1 MSKMLWSLAI
11 VALLLGGSVVA
22 GEPPVG
28 GPVAETEETFDRP
41 KAGKVNARTLNVRA
55 GPSVDRARIT
65 ALKRGRSVTVV
76 GRKGKW
82 LKIELAADISLWIMA
97 KFVTLPE
104 GQALPAA
111 GTVNARNVRLR
122 GGGHNKAPI
131 LRTLDLDTQLAVVEK
146 KGDWLRVKAPAG
158 THAWVYGTYITLDG
172 GAPVVIPDKP
182 VIDPPPTPVDDP
194 PKRVVVSPDDP
205 GVKAFSQAETAY
217 RRALAQ
223 KNPDLVAV
231 FLLYHEVHQ
240 IKGLPA
246 VVKTTC
252 AARMSDIAK
261 RLPDAQK
268 KLISAKVKSGVQAE
282 IDAIK
287 RATAAA
293 IDVLPKIAPR
303 YVARGFL
310 DKAPDIAG
318 IPGTHKLSTS
328 GVLLYYLRAVGPDV
342 DLDKMVGRKVG
353 VTGRKRFVKG
363 WGVQVI
369 DVTLVGDFKNPPT
382 SKTRFEVMKK

>member
-1 MSKMLWSLAI
+1 MSKMLWSLAV

-28 GPVAETEETFDRP
+28 EPAVDTEETFDRP

-55 GPSVDRARIT
+55 GSAVDRARIT
-65 ALKRGRSVTVV
+65 ALKRGRTVSVV

-82 LKIELAADISLWIMA
+82 LKIELASDISLWIMA
-97 KFVTLPE
+97 RFVTVVE
-104 GQALPAA
+104 GEVLPAT
-111 GTVNARNVRLR
+111 GTVNAENVRLR
-122 GGGHNKAPI
+122 GAGHNKAPI
-131 LRTLDLDTQLAVVEK
+131 LRNLDLDTQLEVVEK
-146 KGDWLRVKAPAG
+146 KGAWYRVKAPAG
-158 THAWVYGTYITLDG
+158 TYAWVYGTYVTLEDG
-172 GAPVVIPDKP
+172 TAPV
-182 VIDPPPTPVDDP
+182 TPVTGPVTGPVTDP
-194 PKRVVVSPDDP
+194 PKTVTINPDDP
-205 GVKAFSQAETAY
+205 GVKDFSQAETAY
-217 RRALAQ
+217 RQALAQ

-231 FLLYHEVHQ
+231 FLLYYKVRQ
-240 IKGLPA
+240 TKGLPA
-246 VVKTTC
+246 VVRTTC
-252 AARMSDIAK
+252 EARMSDIAR

-268 KLISAKVKSGVQAE
+268 KLISSKVDSEVQKK

-310 DKAPDIAG
+310 DKAPDVAG

-342 DLDKMVGRKVG
+342 DLDKMLGRKVG

-369 DVTLVGDFKNPPT
+369 DVTLVGDYKNPPT
-382 SKTRFEVMKK
+382 SKTRFEVIKK